1 MSLLIRQSYVISGQV
16 QGVGFRPF
24 VYRLA
29 QRLNLTGFV
38 RNTAAGVNL
47 EVQGEPAGLVAF
59 VMALRS
65 ELPPLARIADMHV
78 ADVPARPDEREFV
91 IAGSEGASAAGVL
104 VSPDVAMCS
113 DCGRDIA
120 NSGDRR
126 YNYPFTNCTNC
137 GPRYTITRSLP
148 YDRPATSL
156 ACFPLCPDCA
166 AEYENPEDRRFHAQ
180 PTACPACG
188 PEIGFYDAAGELLH
202 EGEEAMRQAGQA
214 LARGKI
220 VAVKGLGGFHLA
232 CDAGNSEAVLRL
244 RERKNRP
251 HKPLALM
258 VPDLS
263 TARAVVELNE
273 AEAALL
279 SGTEAPVLLCP
290 KRSRF
295 ILSPYLAPDCPEL
308 GVMLPYTPLHQLLLN
323 AFREIIPAPSV
334 LVMTSGNPSG
344 EPVCKGNREAL
355 EKLSGYADFFLL
367 HNRDILARVDD
378 SVLRVLPA
386 DETGGQPQIQFL
398 RRARGFVPR
407 PVKLRG
413 LPEGGAPLLA
423 VGAELK
429 NTFCLCR
436 GSEAFVSQHVGDL
449 NCLENQ
455 VFFEEA
461 KEHLSRLLDF
471 APEIAV
477 HDLHPDYLST
487 RLALDSGLPCHG
499 VQHHAAH
506 IFGVAAEHGHTGRL
520 LGLALDGAG
529 LGDDGTVWGGEL
541 LLIDNRP
548 DADLSDC
555 GAKNNN
561 NYCRLGHLSHMPLP
575 GGDAAALAPWRM
587 AQGLLSLVGVED
599 LLPEHCH
606 WVKNETGQADAE
618 LLGQMLRQNANVGRT
633 SSCGRLFDAVAG
645 LLGFPAAMSFEGQ
658 AAAWLEQLQTL
669 EERGAYAC
677 SVQMGTGRLETGR
690 LLLDVPGLFVQ
701 VWEDARGGIPAGII
715 ARRFHL
721 GLAAGLAELAA
732 RAAQELNIQTV
743 ALSGGVLQNRTMA
756 AALSGLLRARG
767 LAPLMHKDVPC
778 NDGGISLG
786 QAAWARARGF

>member
-1 MSLLIRQSYVISGQV
+1 MNNFIRQSYLISGQV

-29 QRLNLTGFV
+29 ERLGLTGFV

-47 EVQGEPAGLVAF
+47 EVQGEPAALVAF
-59 VMALRS
+59 VMALRT
-65 ELPPLARIADMHV
+65 ELPPLAQIADMRV
-78 ADVPARPDEREFV
+78 SDIPAQPEESQFIIADSESAPAT
-91 IAGSEGASAAGVL
+91 GVL
-104 VSPDVAMCS
+104 VSPDVAMCG

-120 NSGDRR
+120 NSTDRR
-126 YNYPFTNCTNC
+126 YNYPFANCTNC
-137 GPRYTITRSLP
+137 GPRYTITHSLP
-148 YDRPATSL
+148 YDRPFTSL

-166 AEYENPEDRRFHAQ
+166 KEYEHPEDRRFHAQ

-188 PEIGFYDAAGELLH
+188 PSLEFYDATGNLLYQS
-202 EGEEAMRQAGQA
+202 EEALRQAGAA

-263 TARAVVELNE
+263 TARAIVDLGE
-273 AEAALL
+273 AETALL
-279 SGTEAPVLLCP
+279 SGPEAPVVLCP

-295 ILSPYLAPDCPEL
+295 VLSPYLAPDCSEL
-308 GVMLPYTPLHQLLLN
+308 GIMLPYTPLHQLLLN
-323 AFREIIPAPSV
+323 EFRAIIPSPSV

-344 EPVCKGNREAL
+344 EPICKGNREAL
-355 EKLSGYADFFLL
+355 AKLAGYADFFLL

-386 DETGGQPQIQFL
+386 EEAGTAPQLQFL

-407 PVKLRG
+407 PIKLRG
-413 LPEGGAPLLA
+413 LPEQGAPLLA

-436 GSEAFVSQHVGDL
+436 GGEAFVSQHVGDL
-449 NCLENQ
+449 TCLENQ

-461 KEHLSRLLDF
+461 REHLSRLLDF
-471 APEIAV
+471 KPELVI

-487 RLALDSGLPCHG
+487 RLAQESGLPCHG

-506 IFGVAAEHGHTGRL
+506 IFGVAAEHGFTGRL
-520 LGLALDGAG
+520 LGLALDGTG
-529 LGDDGTVWGGEL
+529 LGEDKTTWGGEL

-548 DADLSDC
+548 GADLSDC
-555 GAKNNN
+555 GAENN
-561 NYCRLGHLSHMPLP
+561 NYCRLGHLSLMPLP

-587 AQGLLSLVGVED
+587 AQGLLSLMGVHE
-599 LLPEHCH
+599 LLPEHCQ
-606 WVKNETGQADAE
+606 WVKSEAGQAEAD
-618 LLGQMLRQNANVGRT
+618 LLGQMLRQNANIGQT

-645 LLGFPAAMSFEGQ
+645 LLGFPASMTFEGQ

-669 EERGAYAC
+669 EERGNYAC
-677 SVQMGTGRLETGR
+677 SVRQEQER
-690 LLLDVPGLFVQ
+690 LLLDIPHLFAQIWVD
-701 VWEDARGGIPAGII
+701 VRCGIPAGII

-721 GLAAGLAELAA
+721 GLAQGLADLAA
-732 RAAQELNIQTV
+732 QAARGLNIQAV
-743 ALSGGVLQNRTMA
+743 ALSGGVMQNRTLA
-756 AALSGLLRARG
+756 TTLPALLRERG
-767 LAPLMHKDVPC
+767 LTALMHKDVPC

-786 QAAWARARGF
+786 QAAWARARGL

>member
-1 MSLLIRQSYVISGQV
+1 MNNFIRQSYLISGQV

-29 QRLNLTGFV
+29 ERLGLTGFV

-47 EVQGEPAGLVAF
+47 EVQGEPAALVAF
-59 VMALRS
+59 VMALRT
-65 ELPPLARIADMHV
+65 ELPPLAQIADMRV
-78 ADVPARPDEREFV
+78 SDIPAQPEENQFV
-91 IAGSEGASAAGVL
+91 IADSEGAPATGVL
-104 VSPDVAMCS
+104 VSPDVAMCG

-120 NSGDRR
+120 NSTDRR

-148 YDRPATSL
+148 YDRPFTSL

-166 AEYENPEDRRFHAQ
+166 AEYEHPEDRRFHAQ

-188 PEIGFYDAAGELLH
+188 PQMEFYDATGNLLH
-202 EGEEAMRQAGQA
+202 QGEEAIRQAGAA

-232 CDAGNSEAVLRL
+232 CDAGNSEAILRL

-263 TARAVVELNE
+263 TARAIVDLSA
-273 AEAALL
+273 AETALL
-279 SGTEAPVLLCP
+279 TGPEAPVLLCP

-295 ILSPYLAPDCPEL
+295 ILSQYLAPDCSEL
-308 GVMLPYTPLHQLLLN
+308 GIMLPYTPLHQLLLN
-323 AFREIIPAPSV
+323 EFRAIIPSPSV

-344 EPVCKGNREAL
+344 EPICKGNREAL
-355 EKLSGYADFFLL
+355 AKLAGYADFFLL

-386 DETGGQPQIQFL
+386 EEEGAAPQLQFL

-407 PVKLRG
+407 PIKLRG
-413 LPEGGAPLLA
+413 LPDQGAPLLA

-436 GSEAFVSQHVGDL
+436 GSNAFVSQHVGDL
-449 NCLENQ
+449 TCLENQ

-461 KEHLSRLLDF
+461 QEHLSRLLDF
-471 APEIAV
+471 KPEMVI

-506 IFGVAAEHGHTGRL
+506 IFGVAAEHGFTGRL

-529 LGDDGTVWGGEL
+529 LGADQTTWGGEL

-548 DADLSDC
+548 GADLSDC
-555 GAKNNN
+555 GAENNN
-561 NYCRLGHLSHMPLP
+561 NYCRLGHLSPMPLP

-587 AQGLLSLVGVED
+587 AQGLLSLVGVHE
-599 LLPEHCH
+599 PQAEYCH
-606 WVKNETGQADAE
+606 WVKSDAGQADAA
-618 LLGQMLRQNANVGRT
+618 LLGQMLRQNANIAQT

-645 LLGFPAAMSFEGQ
+645 LLGFPASMTFEGQ

-669 EERGAYAC
+669 EERGNYAC
-677 SVQMGTGRLETGR
+677 AVRREQER
-690 LLLDVPGLFVQ
+690 LLLDVPDLFAQ
-701 VWEDARGGIPAGII
+701 IWEDVRCGIPAGII

-721 GLAAGLAELAA
+721 GLAQGLADLAA
-732 RAAQELNIQTV
+732 HAARELNIQAV
-743 ALSGGVLQNRTMA
+743 ALSGGVMQNRTLA
-756 AALSGLLRARG
+756 TALPALLRERG
-767 LAPLMHKDVPC
+767 LTALMHKDVPC

-786 QAAWARARGF
+786 QAAWARARGL